1 MVEPPLVVSQWLPFS
16 EPMRR
21 LFSFIILF
29 LGTLTLLTSQVSA
42 AGDNTVESST
52 PSAGEIVTLAPTQ
65 IQLRFT
71 NPVGGA
77 EAVAQMG
84 LVLTCDNKITNL
96 ASPQLGSDGVTVS
109 AALTQ
114 VLSNGNCKV
123 DWTLPDG
130 SAGSFTFTSNV
141 LPTTTVP
148 DSVPNTTPTIPGL
161 PGQEVKTAPRLGGP
175 VGLMRWFSFFLVSAV
190 FGGLV
195 FIRITWPEGVEYPVT
210 ERYFRQVGILAIVS
224 TYLLLALMAA
234 REAETGI
241 GSTLSPTSWGSLL
254 ETTDGRAAFARF
266 LFVIGLVGVA
276 WITER
281 VLFETAGVVT
291 TVLLGLIAVTYGFDR
306 FAGRGAILGAL
317 FNSLHMG
324 LIAVWVGSIALIW
337 RVVLHGPGGS
347 DLVDALRG
355 WARIATPLTVGV
367 VITGVAQVAR
377 IDGISLINSG
387 HGRVM
392 ILKTI
397 VVAGMIFVSASV
409 RQFIVRGLARTK
421 SLNQRAVY
429 RLKKPVG
436 VELSL
441 SIVVLALSSW
451 LMAMRPPYVLLS
463 DKGPRVEYAIVQ
475 ELEGKDDFKVRVSI
489 TPGNVGANRVLIE
502 LFGPSRIQNFTVKMT
517 PENPNFSGYTI
528 NVPITRPGG
537 ALIDADAKY
546 LLRAPGLWKLEV
558 TGVSTIGDLEVL
570 TGQFIIADGVTVT
583 TVPKQ
588 GLKVIE
594 TTTTTVAATTT
605 TVPAQATTTVP
616 PAG

>member
-1 MVEPPLVVSQWLPFS
+1 VVANWLPFS

-21 LFSFIILF
+21 VFSFFLVF
-29 LGTLTLLTSQVSA
+29 LGTLTLLTGHASA

-52 PSAGEIVTLAPTQ
+52 PAAGEVLTLAPTQ

-71 NPVGGA
+71 QPVGGT

-84 LVLTCDNKITNL
+84 LVLTCDSKITNL

-141 LPTTTVP
+141 QSTTTVP
-148 DSVPNTTPTIPGL
+148 DSVPNNPTPTIPGL
-161 PGQEVKTAPRLGGP
+161 PGEVVDTAPRLGGP
-175 VGLMRWFSFFLVSAV
+175 VGLMRWFTFFLVSAV
-190 FGGLV
+190 FGGIV
-195 FIRITWPEGVEYPVT
+195 FVRLTWPEGVEYPVT
-210 ERYFRQVGILAIVS
+210 ERYFRQVGVLAVLAM
-224 TYLLLALMAA
+224 YLLVVLMAA

-241 GSTLSPTSWGSLL
+241 GSSFSPTSWGALL
-254 ETTDGRAAFARF
+254 ETTDGRAVVARF
-266 LFVIGLVGVA
+266 VFVIALVYMA

-281 VLFETAGVVT
+281 VLFETAGVIT
-291 TVLLGLIAVTYGFDR
+291 TVLLGLTALTYGFDR
-306 FAGRGAILGAL
+306 FAGRGALLGVAL
-317 FNSLHMG
+317 NTLHMG
-324 LIAVWVGSIALIW
+324 MIAVWVGSIAIIW
-337 RVVLHGPGGS
+337 RVVLHGPGSS

-367 VITGVAQVAR
+367 VVTGVAQVAR

-392 ILKTI
+392 LLKCI
-397 VVAGMIFVSASV
+397 IVAGMIFVSAAV
-409 RQFIVRGLARTK
+409 RQFIVRGLQRTK
-421 SLNQRAVY
+421 SLNERAVY

-441 SIVVLALSSW
+441 SIVVLATSSW
-451 LMAMRPPYVLLS
+451 LMAMRPPYILLA
-463 DKGPRVEYAIVQ
+463 DKGPRVDYAIVQ

-588 GLKVIE
+588 GLKAIP
-594 TTTTTVAATTT
+594 TTTTTA
-605 TVPAQATTTVP
+605 PDTTTVP
-616 PAG
+616 PAATTTAPPPAG